1 MSLFLN
7 ISKLVLLSLSGLGF
21 YLTWHLL
28 MNNGTGDMMN
38 KVQTSGPHAV
48 LPYTDGALLKERYTG
63 VGVVD
68 YQLTV
73 LTIFFYNIVDGSH
86 PSACLQAYHF
96 GGQLVSGYALLTLES
111 LRASNKWRIISF
123 VTAWGFVMQNAAF
136 AVVMPLYCAIH
147 LATSPTVWSRKQ
159 SDSLAESLR
168 LKCIPWSMAFGFV
181 LPAALMALPAPTVV
195 SHERK
200 QVFVAMWQPF
210 PIWVGILQ
218 ELFPLLWRSLFG
230 EAAVERTRNQT
241 INSMRTVYGILLGF
255 ALVTRVS
262 AWTISISSVLFPS
275 IFAADTVHLLNPS
288 SVFRPL
294 AASPLVKMFSIAA
307 GGLQF
312 LQYDDMV
319 GGLACVFWS
328 TALYVNVAERKSVRE
343 WVSLM
348 VKSIV
353 VEGLAGPEGFAVA
366 ALWARDEIIF
376 AAGHDADK
384 KDL

>member
-1 MSLFLN
+1 
-7 ISKLVLLSLSGLGF
+7 
-21 YLTWHLL
+21 
-28 MNNGTGDMMN
+28 MNNGTADMMGR
-38 KVQTSGPHAV
+38 VRASGPHAF
-48 LPYTDGALLKERYTG
+48 LPYTEEALLKERYTG
-63 VGVVD
+63 ISVVD

-73 LTIFFYNIVDGSH
+73 LTIFFYNLVDGSH

-96 GGQLVSGYALLTLES
+96 GGQLVSGYALLTFES

-136 AVVMPLYCAIH
+136 AVVIPLYCAIH
-147 LATSPTVWSRKQ
+147 LATSPTVWSGKQ
-159 SDSLAESLR
+159 LDYLVDSLR
-168 LKCIPWSMAFGFV
+168 LKCIPCSMAFGFV
-181 LPAALMALPAPTVV
+181 LPAAFMALPAPSIV

-200 QVFVAMWQPF
+200 QLFIAIWQAF

-218 ELFPLLWRSLFG
+218 ELFPLLWSSLFG
-230 EAAVERTRNQT
+230 EVVIERTRNHT

-262 AWTISISSVLFPS
+262 AWTISLSSVLFPS
-275 IFAADTVHLLNPS
+275 IFAPDTVHLLNPS

-294 AASPLVKMFSIAA
+294 AASPLVKMSSIAA

-319 GGLACVFWS
+319 GGAACVFWS
-328 TALYVNVAERKSVRE
+328 TALYVSVAERKSVHG

-348 VKSIV
+348 VKSILIAA
-353 VEGLAGPEGFAVA
+353 LAGPEGFAVA
-366 ALWARDEIIF
+366 ALWARDEIVF
-376 AAGHDADK
+376 EAGHDGNK
-384 KDL
+384 KDS